1 MSYFIPL
8 EPDSTL
14 EDTYYFHMLRLEPRQ
29 RLSLARPSSS
39 SHADADTSG
48 SQPGVPL
55 RQAPFVVQ
63 PGGGLWA
70 GGSGPGGSGPGL
82 GLRGGGA
89 GDRAVGDG
97 PWVMSCG
104 PGAMGAVSSRCPG
117 GPRSA

>member
-48 SQPGVPL
+48 SQLGVPL

-63 PGGGLWA
+63 PGWGARGW
-70 GGSGPGGSGPGL
+70 GFKMRGSGLGSQG
-82 GLRGGGA
+82 RGWGC
-89 GDRAVGDG
+89 
-97 PWVMSCG
+97 MM
-104 PGAMGAVSSRCPG
+104 GAMGNGGHLLTLSRG
-117 GPRSA
+117 ASEHLIHQRMVKKMI